1 MSSIIKVNTVQDV
14 DGNNIINENAN
25 VITIGASGDTIT
37 IPSGVT
43 IANSGTAT
51 GFGGDLTPAFHAN
64 NTSNPTWSVNTHTK
78 IAFTNEN
85 FDTDSAYD
93 TSTSRFTVPSGEG
106 GKYYIGSTV
115 QLYGTSDYYELF
127 ARIYVNGSA
136 ENQLSLRFHVFTND
150 LLPGNINQNFS
161 FGGIKTLSASD
172 YIEVYGM
179 VNAASGNSAIN
190 QQSTFFAY
198 KLIGV

>member
-1 MSSIIKVNTVQDV
+1 MALSKIQSESINLADNFAFTGTVS
-14 DGNNIINENAN
+14 
-25 VITIGASGDTIT
+25 GAG
-37 IPSGVT
+37 
-43 IANSGTAT
+43 AT
-51 GFGGDLTPAFHAN
+51 NTPAFHAN
-64 NTSNPTWSVNTHTK
+64 NTSNPTWSLNTHTK

-115 QLYGTSDYYELF
+115 QLYGNSDFSEMF
-127 ARIYVNGSA
+127 ARVYVNGSA
-136 ENQLSLRFHVFTND
+136 ENQLSLRVRYKDADPLDANY
-150 LLPGNINQNFS
+150 NQNYY
-161 FGGIKTLSASD
+161 FGGIKNLSASD

-179 VNAASGNSAIN
+179 VNAGSGNAVIN

-198 KLIGV
+198 KLF

>member
-1 MSSIIKVNTVQDV
+1 MAITKIQSESMNLADTYAFTGTV
-14 DGNNIINENAN
+14 
-25 VITIGASGDTIT
+25 TGA
-37 IPSGVT
+37 GVT
-43 IANSGTAT
+43 NK
-51 GFGGDLTPAFHAN
+51 PAFHAN
-64 NTSNPTWSVNTHTK
+64 NTSNPTWTINTHTK

-115 QLYGTSDYYELF
+115 QLYGQHDFYEMF
-127 ARIYVNGSA
+127 ARVYVNGSA
-136 ENQLSLRFHVFTND
+136 ENQLTLRVRYKT
-150 LLPGNINQNFS
+150 GNTLDGGYNQNYYL
-161 FGGIKTLSASD
+161 GGIRALSAGD

-179 VNAASGNSAIN
+179 VNAASGDAQIN

-198 KLIGV
+198 KIFE

>member
-1 MSSIIKVNTVQDV
+1 MATLFVDKVDPQSGTSL
-14 DGNNIINENAN
+14 E
-25 VITIGASGDTIT
+25 IGSSGDTIT
-37 IPSGVT
+37 IPSGCT
-43 IANSGTAT
+43 ITNSGTAT
-51 GFGGDLTPAFHAN
+51 NFGETLKPAFHAN
-64 NTSNPTWSVNTHTK
+64 NTSNPTWTINTHTK

-85 FDTDSAYD
+85 FDTNSAYD
-93 TSTSRFTVPSGEG
+93 TSTSRFTVPAGEG

-115 QLYGTSDYYELF
+115 QLYGTNDFYELF
-127 ARIYVNGSA
+127 ARVYVNGSA

-150 LLPGNINQNFS
+150 LLPGNVNQNFS

-179 VNAASGNSAIN
+179 VNAAAGNSAIN

-198 KLIGV
+198 KLF